1 MFYYIIIQGLSALVE
16 GGKESKSSLLAF
28 DLLFIR
34 ASEEMIKVRLFIT
47 PQFQRNPLDSTEI
60 RFVGHV
66 IIADDFIL
74 RFP

>member
-16 GGKESKSSLLAF
+16 GGKESKSSPLSF

-47 PQFQRNPLDSTEI
+47 PQLQRNPLDSTEI
-60 RFVGHV
+60 WFVGHV
-66 IIADDFIL
+66 ITADDFIL